1 VTDRI
6 RWARRALGLEFSD
19 PGLLEQALTHR
30 SASRKNNERLEF
42 LGDAMLGMS
51 VASWL
56 YEHRPQANEGDMSR
70 ARAALVNRRMLA
82 RVGRQVGVDQQ
93 LRLGAGELASGGAQ
107 RDSAIADAVEALIG
121 AVLLDLG
128 HGPADQLVRRLLEDP
143 FAELPDVESLKDAK
157 TRLQE
162 WLQARS
168 LGLPD
173 YSVDDVSG
181 SDHNQVFAV
190 SCQVS
195 ALDKSASGS
204 GSSRRRAEQAAAA
217 AMLDELTSGDKK

>member
-1 VTDRI
+1 MTDPF
-6 RWARRALGLEFSD
+6 RWARRAVGLEFAD

-30 SASRKNNERLEF
+30 SASRQNNERLEF

-56 YEHRPQANEGDMSR
+56 YEHRPEASEGDLSR

-82 RVGRQVGVDQQ
+82 RVGRRIGIDEC
-93 LRLGAGELASGGAQ
+93 LRLGQGELASGGAQ

-128 HGPADQLVRRLLEDP
+128 YAVADDLVRRLLEQP
-143 FAELPDVESLKDAK
+143 FAELPEAEALKDAK

-168 LGLPD
+168 LGLPV
-173 YSVDDVSG
+173 YSVDAVSG
-181 SDHNQVFAV
+181 SDHNQLFAV
-190 SCQVS
+190 SCSVESMQKV
-195 ALDKSASGS
+195 AAGR
-204 GSSRRRAEQAAAA
+204 GSSRRRAEQAAAD
-217 AMLDELTSGDKK
+217 AMLVELTSGDKQ